1 MSNRRHIR
9 LITSSAAQEAVEDR
23 RWLLIQGFDPKGMLR
38 RATWYKADGQA
49 LPNCHTD
56 PYHRKLYRER
66 GFTLKP
72 PDTLYVPEAIARPVP
87 KPRGGPT
94 LARKV
99 LQVLEGKRAWEGSPT
114 QLLAPLHPEG
124 PGRHQGVPSTAP
136 TLSKELVRM
145 RAALERAGVTV
156 ERG

>member
-1 MSNRRHIR
+1 M
-9 LITSSAAQEAVEDR
+9 EDR
-23 RWLLIQGFDPKGMLR
+23 RWLLSQGFDPKDMPR

-72 PDTLYVPEAIARPVP
+72 PDTLYVPGAIARTVP
-87 KPRGGPT
+87 QATKGPT

-99 LQVLEGKRAWEGSPT
+99 LQVLSGKRAWEGSPT
-114 QLLAPLHPEG
+114 QLLALLHPEG
-124 PGRHQGVPSTAP
+124 SGRNQGVPSTAP
-136 TLSKELVRM
+136 TLSKELMRM
-145 RAALERAGVTV
+145 RAALESAGVTV
-156 ERG
+156 ERGYRGHQRVLRLGRR